1 MAAAALWFW
10 FEAGVRNTREK
21 KEHEGERADEI
32 DSDRCLVDGLDGV
45 PNGIGAG
52 TQGSQN
58 YAVNAGLAKFLTDEL
73 GMNVR
78 VQAYGAAE

>member
-1 MAAAALWFW
+1 MRLTAIAAWWMASTVCLTVPAAAQTL
-10 FEAGVRNTREK
+10 
-21 KEHEGERADEI
+21 
-32 DSDRCLVDGLDGV
+32 
-45 PNGIGAG
+45 GIGAG

-78 VQAYGAAE
+78 VQAYGAAG